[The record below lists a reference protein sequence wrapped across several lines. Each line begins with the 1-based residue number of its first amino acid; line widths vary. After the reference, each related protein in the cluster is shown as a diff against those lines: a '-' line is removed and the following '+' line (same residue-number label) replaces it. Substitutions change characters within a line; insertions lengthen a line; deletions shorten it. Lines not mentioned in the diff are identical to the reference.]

1 MNEQEELRKL
11 IETYSKPR
19 PKVTPAKIAWGFLVW
34 FVWFLF
40 VVFAGGW
47 LISIL
52 WNNIAA
58 DLMLA
63 ELSFVGG
70 VSVAMIVVVISRIV
84 TYTRVK

>member
-1 MNEQEELRKL
+1 
-11 IETYSKPR
+11 
-19 PKVTPAKIAWGFLVW
+19 
-34 FVWFLF
+34 LF